1 MARQSDV
8 DQSRHPDVSRLLIS
22 EPPLLVLPS
31 LAIRVGLN
39 EAIFLQQL
47 HYWLLQSRH
56 ERDGRRWIYNTY
68 DEWHTQLPFWSVRTI
83 RRIVGGLEEQGLVL
97 STTKYNAQK
106 VDQTKWYALD
116 YVELARLTEQADQVD
131 NLTTWPDQMANLTTS
146 SGQPGQLDT
155 DILAA
160 SVPETTTERTNRELE
175 ASNIRK
181 ASPELLAKYDD
192 VRLALLPYAQDLAR
206 ELNDQ
211 APLAATTTRLVNLYR
226 RADLDLD
233 AFLTRLLQARAITQE
248 RTSAIRTQSAG
259 LGPKPKL
266 GYFFAVLEDLLG
278 DAAWDAG

>member
-1 MARQSDV
+1 MARPLDGE
-8 DQSRHPDVSRLLIS
+8 QSRHPDVSRLLIS

-116 YVELARLTEQADQVD
+116 YAELARLTEQADQVD
-131 NLTTWPDQMANLTTS
+131 NLATWPDQMANLATS
-146 SGQPGQLDT
+146 SVQSGQLDL

-160 SVPETTTERTNRELE
+160 SVPETTPETTNRESE
-175 ASNIRK
+175 DSNVRRI
-181 ASPELLAKYDD
+181 APDIADKYDE
-192 VRLALLPYAQDLAR
+192 VRLSLLPYAQDLAR
-206 ELNDQ
+206 EMNDQ
-211 APLAATTTRLVNLYR
+211 APLASTTSRLVNLYR
-226 RADLDLD
+226 RSGLELDP
-233 AFLTRLLQARAITQE
+233 FVTRLLQARAITQE
-248 RTSAIRTQSAG
+248 RTRNIRGQSDG

-266 GYFFAVLEDLLG
+266 AYFFAVLEDLIS
-278 DAAWDAG
+278 A